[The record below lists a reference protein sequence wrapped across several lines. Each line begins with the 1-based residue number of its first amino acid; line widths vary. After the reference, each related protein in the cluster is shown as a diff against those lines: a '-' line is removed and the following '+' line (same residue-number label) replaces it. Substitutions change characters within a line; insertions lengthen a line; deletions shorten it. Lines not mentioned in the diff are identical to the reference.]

1 MLCIG
6 PTSSVF
12 DIATYLLMYFVLCP
26 AVCGGA
32 YHTLGAAGQALF
44 VSVFPGGLVCGVH
57 VEPDA
62 GDPHDP
68 HAENSLCPEPRLP
81 AGAGAVL
88 PPGHRGADRHP
99 LHAASARRWAC
110 TRCPPV
116 YFAWPRSSCRV
127 HDPRHR
133 SRKNRTSA
141 ATAIQLFRLLRAG
154 AHGRTGEVRLQP
166 IRSLAQAYVYRNQCT
181 PFGVFAGGRMV
192 GYVMVIYDY
201 DEQTYNVWH
210 LMIDRRFQGRGYGK
224 RALDEALRY
233 IRTKPFGASGTVLLT
248 CSPENEI
255 ALRLYRRAGFTETG
269 RSDGD
274 EIELN
279 LQL

>member
-1 MLCIG
+1 MEDLLNN
-6 PTSSVF
+6 
-12 DIATYLLMYFVLCP
+12 IALRQIDESNFLDCFALE
-26 AVCGGA
+26 
-32 YHTLGAAGQALF
+32 LAAGQEKF
-44 VSVFPGGLVCGVH
+44 VS
-57 VEPDA
+57 
-62 GDPHDP
+62 
-68 HAENSLCPEPRLP
+68 S
-81 AGAGAVL
+81 
-88 PPGHRGADRHP
+88 
-99 LHAASARRWAC
+99 
-110 TRCPPV
+110 
-116 YFAWPRSSCRV
+116 
-127 HDPRHR
+127 
-133 SRKNRTSA
+133 
-141 ATAIQLFRLLRAG
+141 
-154 AHGRTGEVRLQP
+154 P

-269 RSDGD
+269 RSGED